1 MLGESAKSSALLQ
14 KSKSMSTQT
23 LEAVRAAIDAIPE
36 RQLGSLPPKKVAQL
50 QSLSSVKAGYTPSYG
65 SIVGILQEMYST
77 FSADLQKETTTEGK
91 ANKDYEDLMSTKVE
105 ELTEL
110 QKKVSDLEKDKADA
124 AVELVRA
131 TQNYDD
137 TEAQMEA
144 DIFFFDETVSAC
156 ETKKE
161 EWDERSKLR
170 TEELEGVKKAIEI
183 LTTDEA
189 RELFNKAM
197 MKPDSDGGK
206 GISASFLQ
214 VDALPAA
221 QKNAFQVLKVLA
233 TKTQSLSLARVAA
246 QVRLATG
253 GHFDEVIAAIDK
265 VIGVLKTEQEE
276 DNKKKEQ
283 CAEEYFKIN
292 KTSADLNW
300 KIDNN
305 KAEIEKLEIMIKKS
319 EEEKKITIEKIDE
332 VKEQIADMKKV
343 REAEKKAF
351 EEAKK
356 DDEDSV
362 ALLKT
367 AKEALMAYYE
377 KHDITSAYE
386 ALVQKDPEFD
396 RGDLAPDAKFSGK
409 DKRALQTK
417 SIVSLMGNIIED
429 LKTEIANEVAAE
441 EEAVKAFEKAL
452 TAAEELQAS
461 LETKKANLETAIAD
475 GKKDKDDE
483 EDKKTANEKDLKSEV
498 DYKAKIKDDCDFA
511 INSWQ
516 SRYDKRKAEMDGL
529 VEAKDYLAGA
539 KAHEKYVSA

>member
-1 MLGESAKSSALLQ
+1 MTSKKGKAIEDAKTDLKQLGSDIMSLKSDVAKYSSDIHDAAQDMKDNEEAQEEATKIRQKENAAFTALRAELGQALAALQKALGESAKSSALLQ

-206 GISASFLQ
+206 G
-214 VDALPAA
+214 
-221 QKNAFQVLKVLA
+221 

-367 AKEALMAYYE
+367 A
-377 KHDITSAYE
+377 
-386 ALVQKDPEFD
+386 
-396 RGDLAPDAKFSGK
+396 
-409 DKRALQTK
+409 
-417 SIVSLMGNIIED
+417 
-429 LKTEIANEVAAE
+429 
-441 EEAVKAFEKAL
+441 
-452 TAAEELQAS
+452 
-461 LETKKANLETAIAD
+461 
-475 GKKDKDDE
+475 
-483 EDKKTANEKDLKSEV
+483 
-498 DYKAKIKDDCDFA
+498 
-511 INSWQ
+511 
-516 SRYDKRKAEMDGL
+516 
-529 VEAKDYLAGA
+529 
-539 KAHEKYVSA
+539 